1 MGALGITLV
10 ISILSGALCGYL
22 ASHVGM
28 SGDKAFNLFTD
39 DGHWENEDGGI
50 DYNLGEVVKQI
61 ETTAA
66 QAENKV
72 VEMAEEF
79 NKEKSES
86 EDEEAQ
92 EAQRK
97 KDAKKAARKEKKKK
111 KAEAEAGN
119 GDS

>member
-1 MGALGITLV
+1 LGALGITLV

-39 DGHWENEDGGI
+39 DGHWEHEEKIN
-50 DYNLGEVVKQI
+50 YNLGEVVKQV
-61 ETTAA
+61 ETTIA

-72 VEMAEEF
+72 VEMVEV
-79 NKEKSES
+79 KSES

-97 KDAKKAARKEKKKK
+97 KDAKKAAKKEKRKK
-111 KAEAEAGN
+111 KAEAEAGD
-119 GDS
+119 GDSKV